1 MSSAELLGR
10 SSLSLT
16 VALLLVSGALH
27 SHPKLGAYCRWL
39 LLTAALIGSAG
50 LGFQITANLGS
61 IYGRWDR
68 ATTAVGISL
77 VWALVLWPSRSK
89 RPAVAASILAA
100 LLLIGCWLP
109 ATPGWPRA
117 IQGGWFW
124 LAQTTTALGVSVWL
138 YSACLALEPDQAPLK
153 PILNWALLLQVA
165 GVLGLAIGAQRAWGR
180 ALSWDPVECWWLF
193 AVAMSALALWGW
205 RQRNWRN
212 PLVVLLG
219 LVPALL
225 GWFGSWFIIQALHLA
240 SLYMAGS

>member
-10 SSLSLT
+10 CSLSL
-16 VALLLVSGALH
+16 VAVLVVVSGALH
-27 SHPKLGAYCRWL
+27 SHFKLGAYSRWL

-50 LGFQITANLGS
+50 LGLQITANLAS
-61 IYGRWDR
+61 IYGRWDK
-68 ATTAVGISL
+68 ATAAVGISL
-77 VWALVLWPSRSK
+77 VWTLVVWPIRSQ
-89 RPAVAASILAA
+89 RSAAATSILAA

-109 ATPGWPRA
+109 ATPGWPR
-117 IQGGWFW
+117 ILQGGWFW
-124 LAQTTTALGVSVWL
+124 LAQTTTALGVSFWL
-138 YSACLALEPDQAPLK
+138 YAACLLLEPDQAPLK

-165 GVLGLAIGAQRAWGR
+165 GILTLAISAQRAWGR

-212 PLVVLLG
+212 PLVVILG

-225 GWFGSWFIIQALHLA
+225 AWFGSWLIIQALHLA